1 MFLEDQVRNATLPI
15 RGTIFALLSLTI
27 AHFSLAVEPARLTDD
42 GWLMFSPTF
51 EPDGKA
57 IVYVELE
64 KPTLLRLMR
73 LDLATKKAAPLHAEA
88 KSSEFE
94 PAWSRQGPLYAFAR
108 LKGPL
113 SVCVCIRNQQTGAE
127 VEIPPGEGFSGLR
140 SPAVSDDGKRV
151 AYNFPDGGGQRLIS
165 IASDG
170 SDRRE
175 LADASSFNN
184 WPDFS
189 PDGKQLVFS
198 STRDGNYEVY
208 VMPAD
213 GGAARR
219 LTDSP
224 FQDIRP
230 RYSHNGK
237 RIAFTS
243 HRDGN
248 AELYVMDSDGGN
260 VQRLTDHAER
270 DDYPAWHPDG
280 QLVAAICERG
290 GKHDLYLVSTRTPTP
305 ISDDE

>member
-1 MFLEDQVRNATLPI
+1 MSRAAFIIALAACVFVGSLAAGEPI
-15 RGTIFALLSLTI
+15 RM
-27 AHFSLAVEPARLTDD
+27 TDD
-42 GWLMFSPTF
+42 GRLKFSPTF

-64 KPTLLRLMR
+64 KPTLLRLVR
-73 LDLATKKAAPLHAEA
+73 LDLTTKKAAPLHADA
-88 KSSEFE
+88 KTSEFE
-94 PAWSRQGPLYAFAR
+94 PCWARQSPLYAFAR

-127 VEIPPGEGFSGLR
+127 VEIPPAEGFSGLR

-151 AYNFPDGGGQRLIS
+151 AYSFPDGGGQRLILV
-165 IASDG
+165 ASDG
-170 SDRRE
+170 SGRRE

-208 VMPAD
+208 SMHAE
-213 GGAARR
+213 GGVARR

-230 RYSHNGK
+230 RYSHDGK
-237 RIAFTS
+237 QIVFTS

-248 AELYVMDSDGGN
+248 AELYVMDSDGAN
-260 VQRLTDHAER
+260 ARRLTDHPER
-270 DDYPAWHPDG
+270 DDYAAWHPNG
-280 QLVAAICERG
+280 KQVVAVCERG
-290 GKHDLYLVSTRTPTP
+290 GKHDVYLIPTETPRPTEP
-305 ISDDE
+305 

>member
-1 MFLEDQVRNATLPI
+1 MSRRTMLTAAVFVGL
-15 RGTIFALLSLTI
+15 FAPCV
-27 AHFSLAVEPARLTDD
+27 LAAEPTRLTGD
-42 GWLMFSPTF
+42 GRLKFSPTF

-73 LDLATKKAAPLHAEA
+73 LELATKKTSPLHAA
-88 KSSEFE
+88 PTASEFE
-94 PAWSRQGPLYAFAR
+94 PSWSRESPVYAFAK
-108 LKGPL
+108 LKGVL
-113 SVCVCIRNQQTGAE
+113 SIAICIRNQQTGVE
-127 VEIPPGEGFSGLR
+127 VEIPPAAGFSGLR
-140 SPAVSDDGKRV
+140 SPAVSGDGKRV
-151 AYNFPDGGGQRLIS
+151 AYIFPDGGGQRLMS
-165 IASDG
+165 AAGDG

-198 STRDGNYEVY
+198 STRDGNYELY
-208 VMPAD
+208 VMSSE

-230 RYSHNGK
+230 RFSPSGK
-237 RIAFTS
+237 QIAFTS

-248 AELYVMDSDGGN
+248 AELYLMDQDGAN
-260 VQRLTDHAER
+260 VRRLTDHGER
-270 DDYPAWHPDG
+270 DDYPAWHPTGDK
-280 QLVAAICERG
+280 LAVICERG
-290 GKHDLYLVSTRTPTP
+290 GKHDVYLIPVERPQP
-305 ISDDE
+305 